1 MPSCSAD
8 RPDPDQ
14 RQPGRPEPDRRDHD
28 PARGSWRRLVV
39 VVLLAAAALSGP
51 AVGYA
56 SARFGDTATVTI
68 SVTVGPRATDEP
80 GASPSGAPESEP
92 PTGPDDAGPVDAG
105 PDGVGSGGA
114 AP

>member
-8 RPDPDQ
+8 APVSDL
-14 RQPGRPEPDRRDHD
+14 PGPDRRDHD

-68 SVTVGPRATDEP
+68 SVTVGPSATDDP
-80 GASPSGAPESEP
+80 GASPSGAPA
-92 PTGPDDAGPVDAG
+92 GPDGTGQVDAG
-105 PDGVGSGGA
+105 PDAAGAAGA